1 MLFSSYIFS
10 KFSYQKHPGW
20 IPKEIKLVQYMSKER
35 SHYFDAKQQRA
46 LDGLVQLKN
55 SASDIMSAVQLFQ
68 EVDLDGSGM

>member
-1 MLFSSYIFS
+1 
-10 KFSYQKHPGW
+10 
-20 IPKEIKLVQYMSKER
+20 MSKER

-68 EVDLDGSGM
+68 EVDLDGSGMYH